1 MFNRPN
7 SIIVFLNGETV
18 GRLAL
23 TSDNLCAFEYDPG
36 YLANGKSVSPFYLPL
51 NPGVFVARRTPF
63 SGN

>member
-51 NPGVFVARRTPF
+51 KPGVFVARRTPF